1 MHEVVSNQRKLVEIL
16 KEIPQPVWDRIVK
29 KAPEWQNLV
38 SFSNLYGFGP
48 FSVLM
53 LVIGLNAY
61 QLKGRAEIA
70 YFPKIRELLEQYPTP
85 RTPRE
90 LLNLLN
96 LFYAHERLNSI
107 KSKRLE
113 RFLKS
118 PLASNLWKSS
128 PEEISSNFIRI
139 WDELTQLM
147 GQRPQDKTITF
158 AMKCLG
164 LSLLMD
170 QEHNFDFNNISIP
183 VDSRVAKLTQ
193 RAVLCINMKDQEI
206 RAVWNEIL
214 SDLQRTLPSITM
226 IHLDSLVWQIG
237 SLQESELRDYFKT
250 LGIDNVGNN
259 VLTFLQSNNR
269 YTV

>member
-16 KEIPQPVWDRIVK
+16 KEIPQPVWDRVVK

-128 PEEISSNFIRI
+128 LEEISSNFIRI
-139 WDELTQLM
+139 WGELTQLM
-147 GQRPQDKTITF
+147 GQRPQDKTIAF

-170 QEHNFDFNNISIP
+170 REHNFEFNKISIP

-193 RAVLCINMKDQEI
+193 RAVLCITMKDQEI
-206 RAVWNEIL
+206 QAVWNEIL
-214 SDLQRTLPSITM
+214 SDLQRTLPRITM

-250 LGIDNVGNN
+250 VGIDKVGSDICNY
-259 VLTFLQSNNR
+259 LKL
-269 YTV
+269 

>member
-1 MHEVVSNQRKLVEIL
+1 MHEVVRNQRKFVEIL
-16 KEIPQPVWDRIVK
+16 KEIPQSVWDRVVK

-38 SFSNLYGFGP
+38 SFSDLYGFGP

-61 QLKGRAEIA
+61 QLKGRAEVA
-70 YFPKIRELLEQYPTP
+70 YFPKIRELLERYPAP

-90 LLNLLN
+90 LLKLLN
-96 LFYAHERLNSI
+96 LFYAHERLNR
-107 KSKRLE
+107 KKVQRLDKVL
-113 RFLKS
+113 RS
-118 PLASNLWKSS
+118 PLASYLWESS
-128 PEEISSNFIRI
+128 PEEISSNFMRI
-139 WDELTQLM
+139 WGEVTQLM
-147 GQRPQDKTITF
+147 GQRPQDKTIAF

-164 LSLLMD
+164 LSLLMEED
-170 QEHNFDFNNISIP
+170 HTFDFSTIPIP

-193 RAVLCINMKDQEI
+193 RAVLCINMTDQEI

-214 SDLQRTLPSITM
+214 SDLQRTLPRITM
-226 IHLDSLVWQIG
+226 IHLDSLVWQIA

-259 VLTFLQSNNR
+259 VLTFLQSNKR